1 MLSLDHIAGREI
13 PRVNRRLRREGRAL
27 RTSASIFTHGITH
40 CVKIKNAPKGS
51 AHGALTHS
59 RSEVHKIHYILLT
72 GVFLC
77 LKFIFS
83 LTLSASA
90 ISECGYLLRR
100 QSLNPV
106 EQSAVVAVRAV

>member
-59 RSEVHKIHYILLT
+59 RSEVHKVHYILLLQ
-72 GVFLC
+72 GFKV
-77 LKFIFS
+77 I
-83 LTLSASA
+83 
-90 ISECGYLLRR
+90 I
-100 QSLNPV
+100 
-106 EQSAVVAVRAV
+106 